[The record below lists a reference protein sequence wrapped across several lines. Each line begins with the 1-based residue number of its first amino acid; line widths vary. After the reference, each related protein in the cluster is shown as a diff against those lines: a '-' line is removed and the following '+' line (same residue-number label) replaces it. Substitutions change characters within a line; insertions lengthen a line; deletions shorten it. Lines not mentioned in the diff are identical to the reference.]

1 MNRTIARGVLTA
13 ITAMASTVAGC
24 GSTPSCEQA
33 VKHAAA
39 LRNLDDLEILNGTER
54 CKRDGWSSEVRACIA
69 GAASTEALD
78 RCAARSRRGRGG
90 DDGADPFTSY
100 MQKAKKTEAELRLRQ
115 LEKALK
121 IEYATNAAFPVGDTG
136 PTPAAGACCRGPNHK
151 CAPDPALWQGDPVW
165 QQLDFEVDEPGY
177 YSFAYH
183 GQGDGQAATAEAIG
197 DLDCDDAMAV
207 YTLRCEAVA
216 GNPRCEL
223 TPPPRPD

>member
-1 MNRTIARGVLTA
+1 MNRTIAPVLLAT
-13 ITAMASTVAGC
+13 TMTMVAAPGC
-24 GSTPSCEQA
+24 GSSPSCDQV

-39 LRNLDDLEILNGTER
+39 LRKLDDLEILTATER

-69 GAASTEALD
+69 GAASADALD
-78 RCAARSRRGRGG
+78 RCAARSRRGGG
-90 DDGADPFTSY
+90 ADGADPFTSY
-100 MQKAKKTEAELRLRQ
+100 MQKAKKSEAELRLRQ

-121 IEYATNAAFPVGDTG
+121 IAYATDAAFPVGDTG
-136 PTPAAGACCRGPNHK
+136 PTPAAGACCDGPNHK

-165 QQLDFEVDEPGY
+165 QQLDFEVDQPGY

-183 GQGDGQAATAEAIG
+183 GQADGQAATAEAIG
-197 DLDCDDAMAV
+197 DLDCDFAMAT

-216 GNPRCEL
+216 GNPQCEL